1 MPTPEFG
8 GAQPAPFEPVP
19 FQPHECEIYRLLGV
33 MGDAPADQYAD
44 AICILRGNPPLQ
56 TRSLIL
62 AHMAREIDSALRELL
77 YSFVPV
83 EVQDRLEAEKPQD
96 RRDPDRALVIDE
108 ICSALGFD
116 STDEIRSLWKS
127 SGAWHDAA
135 HRGALLANRPAD
147 AAFIERWDRLGAVLK
162 VVLRAYEGSF
172 TRALPMIDE
181 LATADPI
188 TKEKVSHLLNKVPNS
203 APALNRFFEHASAAW
218 FPHLLKKNYFRSPP
232 PLQPNE
238 DGLLTY
244 KPWPPGRYLVRMM
257 QEPKLVP
264 DVIDVVFQLETD
276 NPQAAETVADVALA
290 APISLARPLA
300 GKIAQ
305 LLRSPAQWALPS
317 KATELLPRLAADG
330 QLEEAAAILAELLP
344 SPTRRGGGG
353 GYIPPELVTRLFPQ
367 LGVPGLA
374 VIATRLAQRDDG
386 GRDELS
392 YSRIWW
398 PDITSD
404 KLFRARDELV
414 TMLRDA
420 AIAVAT
426 EIGPE
431 QVVSELDA
439 HQGGIFRRLAM
450 HILLLIP
457 EPELVNASL
466 TDPTLFHDRDC
477 FVEYGQLL
485 GTHFG
490 SLEPEDRNR
499 VLALIDQGPTHTD
512 DPAAIKRWK
521 HRQLARLGD
530 ALPEAYRAEKEALV
544 RELGD
549 PDIANRVIEF
559 KAHSSADRA
568 DLPLPALDEM
578 TDDDLISFLTA
589 WTPTGRWDDPDRDD
603 LRQRVQAAA
612 AADPRRFAALA
623 PRFLDLDPTYARGL
637 LKGLRQAIE
646 CADDQQGSATASIA
660 DWQPVLDFAAA
671 SLAQPAQLPG
681 RPIQGDGEQDPG
693 WNWAWQEV
701 AELLTAGLRSDIPQ
715 ANLEQALA
723 LISQLLDAD
732 DSTDDDGPPFE
743 TAINSIG
750 GNAWI
755 ALLQYAIRLHN
766 PAAPALDATVRRLLE
781 KHLDPARRSNS
792 PIRSLY
798 GYKIHLLAA
807 LDEQWTRQHLEE
819 IFPHV
824 TKPGIAS
831 AAWNAYLLYGRLTV
845 ETATLLQPLYERHA
859 MSLSHAPE
867 TAPPIEG
874 AQHEQPEDCLLS
886 HLGLLYRDGVIPQHA
901 GWLADFFNHAPLRLR
916 ARLIEH
922 IGWQLHSMDQLDQ
935 DQTNRLKAL
944 WEKRRDAAT
953 QAGGDAAEL
962 AGFGHWFSSGKLPD
976 AWALDQLNQAV
987 AAGTRLASCDDI
999 AERLA
1004 TLGAD
1009 ELAESVTAIAG
1020 LVDAP
1025 DRPWFISSA
1034 RTSISAVLRN
1044 GLQAADPE
1052 TRRIADQTVS
1062 RLVARGHS
1070 NFGSLTGATAGGGDQ
1085 PPVTADPIEDAADGG

>member
-1 MPTPEFG
+1 MPSPEFG
-8 GAQPAPFEPVP
+8 GVQPAPFEPLP
-19 FQPHECEIYRLLGV
+19 FQPHEREIHRLLGV

-44 AICILRGNPPLQ
+44 AIRILRGNPPLQ

-62 AHMAREIDSALRELL
+62 AHIAREIDSALRELL
-77 YSFVPV
+77 YSLVPV
-83 EVQDRLEAEKPQD
+83 EVQDRLEAEKPED

-116 STDEIRSLWKS
+116 STDEIRSVWKK
-127 SGAWHDAA
+127 SGAWHNAA

-147 AAFIERWDRLGAVLK
+147 AAFIERWDRLGTVLK

-188 TKEKVSHLLNKVPNS
+188 SKEKVSHLLNRVPNS

-218 FPHLLKKNYFRSPP
+218 FPHLLKRNYFRSPP
-232 PLQPNE
+232 PLQPSE

-244 KPWPPGRYLVRMM
+244 KPWPPGRYLIRMM

-264 DVIDVVFQLETD
+264 DVIDVVLQLETD

-290 APISLARPLA
+290 APIALARPLA

-330 QLEEAAAILAELLP
+330 RLDEAATILAELLP
-344 SPTRRGGGG
+344 SPTRRGAGGG
-353 GYIPPELVTRLFPQ
+353 FIPSELVIQLFPQ

-374 VIATRLAQRDDG
+374 VFAARLAQREDG

-398 PDITSD
+398 PDITSGRI
-404 KLFRARDELV
+404 FRARDELV

-431 QVVSELDA
+431 QVVCVLDA
-439 HQGGIFRRLAM
+439 HPGGIFRRLAL
-450 HILLLIP
+450 HILLLSP
-457 EPELVNASL
+457 EPELVSEWL
-466 TDPTLFHDRDC
+466 TGPALFHDRDC
-477 FVEYGQLL
+477 FVEYGHLL
-485 GTHFG
+485 ATHFG
-490 SLEPEDRNR
+490 SLEPDDRNR
-499 VLALIDQGPTHTD
+499 VLALIDQGPIHTD

-521 HRQLARLGD
+521 HRQFARFGD
-530 ALPEAYRAEKEALV
+530 ALPGAYRAEKEALV

-549 PDIANRVIEF
+549 PGITNHVIEF
-559 KAHSSADRA
+559 KDRSSADRA

-578 TDDDLISFLTA
+578 TDDDLISSLTG

-603 LRQRVQAAA
+603 LRQRIQVAAA
-612 AADPRRFAALA
+612 KSPRRFAALA

-637 LKGLRQAIE
+637 LQGLRQAIE
-646 CADDQQGSATASIA
+646 CADDQQGSAAASVA

-671 SLAQPAQLPG
+671 SLTQRAQLPE
-681 RPIQGDGEQDPG
+681 RPTQGDGEQDPG
-693 WNWAWQEV
+693 WNWAWQEL

-723 LISQLLDAD
+723 VISQLLDAD

-755 ALLQYAIRLHN
+755 ALLQYAIRLHS
-766 PAAPALDATVRRLLE
+766 PAAPVLDAAVRQLLE
-781 KHLDPARRSNS
+781 KHLNPARRPNS

-798 GYKIHLLAA
+798 GYKIHVLNA
-807 LDEQWTRQHLEE
+807 LDEQWTRQHLDQ

-831 AAWNAYLLYGRLTV
+831 AAWNAYLMYGRLTV
-845 ETATLLQPLYERHA
+845 ETATLLHPLYQWHT

-867 TAPPIEG
+867 MAPPIEG
-874 AQHEQPEDCLLS
+874 VPHEQPEDRLLE
-886 HLGLLYRDGVIPQHA
+886 HLGLLYRDGAIPPQT

-922 IGWQLHSMDQLDQ
+922 IGRQLHSSGQLDQ
-935 DQTNRLKAL
+935 DQTNRLKVL

-953 QAGGDAAEL
+953 QAGGNAAEL
-962 AGFGHWFSSGKLPD
+962 AGFGVWFSSGKLPD
-976 AWALDQLNQAV
+976 AWALDQLNQAL
-987 AAGTRLASCDDI
+987 AAGTTLASCDDI
-999 AERLA
+999 AERLT

-1009 ELAESVTAIAG
+1009 ELTESVTAIAG

-1034 RTSISAVLRN
+1034 RASISAVLRN

-1052 TRRIADQTVS
+1052 TRRNAEQTVS

-1070 NFGSLTGATAGGGDQ
+1070 NFGSLTEATAGGDQ
-1085 PPVTADPIEDAADGG
+1085 PPATAPQEGGG